1 MIPAHHERHLAPHHS
16 AWAAMLL
23 AATFLYAAATPLSMA
38 AGPASTTPAQN
49 PQFNTTVSYLTHFY
63 PLWFTHYQNH
73 NVKRDNGL
81 VGPIRVSPLY
91 QTVVAINVDTFYAS
105 TFLDLSS
112 GPVIVTIPKTDLSYS
127 TLLLDYYGNTFK
139 EGPTL
144 QTSGV
149 TYALTGPGFSG
160 KLPKGVTP
168 LALPLKN
175 MVLIFRVDK
184 YSSDNVNQEKA
195 AEQFRKS
202 VLMQPL
208 KAWLLHPGG
217 GAARIVP
224 ELFFA
229 VPFKTA
235 ADGLIAKNPLTFLT
249 QLQQA
254 VHASTTPPMTPQERA
269 LSAAFDALYAKSGD
283 KSQFAA
289 GAKQAHTNILNDY
302 LTHTG
307 KTNWISFDNMGIW
320 GPKEDL
326 DRSAITEFI
335 QYGNNHQAAAY
346 YQAFKDE
353 SGNPL
358 DGSNGSVYVLH
369 IPKDQIPDAKRFW
382 SFTAYTP
389 QSIEL
394 VKNSLKKY
402 AVARYTPN
410 LQYGGDGS
418 VTIYMSNVQPK
429 DAPQSNWLPA
439 PTGPFNVMLRVYGP
453 EGSVADGTYVPPGIV
468 KQP

>member
-1 MIPAHHERHLAPHHS
+1 MLF
-16 AWAAMLL
+16 AA
-23 AATFLYAAATPLSMA
+23 AFLYGAATPFSMA
-38 AGPASTTPAQN
+38 AGPTSTTPGQN
-49 PQFNTTVSYLTHFY
+49 PQFNTTISYLTHFY
-63 PLWFTHYQNH
+63 PLWFTHNQNH
-73 NVKRDNGL
+73 NTKRDNGL

-139 EGPTL
+139 EGPAL

-160 KLPKGVTP
+160 KLPKGLTP

-184 YSSDNVNQEKA
+184 YSSDNVNQEKQ

-208 KAWLLHPGG
+208 KDWLLHPGG

-229 VPFKTA
+229 VPYKTV
-235 ADGLIAKNPLTFLT
+235 ADGLIAKNPLSFLT
-249 QLQQA
+249 QLQTA
-254 VHASTTPPMTPQERA
+254 VHAPTTPPMTTEEKA
-269 LSAAFDALYAKSGD
+269 LSAAFDALYAKSAD

-289 GAKQAHTNILNDY
+289 GAQAAHSNILNRY

-346 YQAFKDE
+346 YQAFKDA
-353 SGNPL
+353 SGNAL

-410 LQYGGDGS
+410 LQYGNDGS
-418 VTIYMSNVQPK
+418 VTIYMSQVQPK
-429 DAPQSNWLPA
+429 NVPQANWLPA
-439 PTGPFNVMLRVYGP
+439 PAGPFNVMLRVYGP
-453 EGSVADGTYVPPGIV
+453 QGSVADGTYVPPGIV
-468 KQP
+468 KQ